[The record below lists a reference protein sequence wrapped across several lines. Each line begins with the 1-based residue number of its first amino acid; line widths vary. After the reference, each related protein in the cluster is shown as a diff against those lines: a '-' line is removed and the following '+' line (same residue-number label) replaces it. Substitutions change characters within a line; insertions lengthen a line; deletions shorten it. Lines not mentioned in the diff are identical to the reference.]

1 MAVIARIWPR
11 SPSRCSRSRP
21 LMLRS
26 LPQCSTYISSQVSR
40 RPRGGAYQHIALRR
54 KLFALEKRDR
64 GALQAFRGGSDRARN
79 AGRQRTVRRGAGE
92 PRLPAA
98 DPRPAPAGYGARHED
113 LEAERESARAARGG
127 SRADVGLG
135 ASEARSRAKRGEHW
149 TCPQG
154 VGQAER
160 EGFEPS
166 VGVLPLHTL
175 SRRAPST
182 TRSPLRMS
190 NGACITSPGALPGEP
205 RVTLARAGARA
216 SRTANPLDGASVA
229 ARHMCRGSA
238 RL

>member
-11 SPSRCSRSRP
+11 SPSRFSRSRP

-40 RPRGGAYQHIALRR
+40 RPLRGAYQHIALRR
-54 KLFALEKRDR
+54 KLFALEKPDR
-64 GALQAFRGGSDRARN
+64 GALPAFRGGSDRARN

-135 ASEARSRAKRGEHW
+135 ASEARSRAKRGEQLDVPPGSW
-149 TCPQG
+149 SSG
-154 VGQAER
+154 
-160 EGFEPS
+160 EG
-166 VGVLPLHTL
+166 GIRTL
-175 SRRAPST
+175 GRGT
-182 TRSPLRMS
+182 TPTH
-190 NGACITSPGALPGEP
+190 A
-205 RVTLARAGARA
+205 
-216 SRTANPLDGASVA
+216 
-229 ARHMCRGSA
+229 
-238 RL
+238 